1 MLPSRESAP
10 PTAYLGPSIHI
21 TGEVSAAEPLI
32 IAGSVDGTITL
43 SDYALTIVAGSRIH
57 ADVVAGSILISGN
70 VIGCLKATGRIVAE
84 QSAAIEGSLSAPAI
98 MVVDGAHV
106 QGKVEVGSP
115 RRAVLPAA
123 S

>member
-1 MLPSRESAP
+1 MP

-21 TGEVSAAEPLI
+21 TGEVTAAEPLV

-43 SDYALTIVAGSRIH
+43 SDHALTIVAGSRIH

-70 VIGCLKATGRIVAE
+70 VVGCLKASARIVAE

-98 MVVDGAHV
+98 MVIDGAQV
-106 QGKVEVGSP
+106 QGKVEVGSR
-115 RRAVLPAA
+115 RRAALPAA